1 VRDITAR
8 RRAEEEVRQ
17 LNRELEAR
25 VAERT
30 RELEEAYR
38 ELSQRNQELERA
50 NRELQ
55 ELDRLKSDFISM
67 VSHELR
73 APLTNLNGALELMQA
88 ECGSMTATCR
98 EMLTIVSAQAARL
111 TQFVQGI
118 LNVSRLEAGQLAL
131 RLALLDLWPV
141 VEEVVREMELRTGPR
156 FVLQGPRP
164 LPLVLADRERVRE
177 ILLNLLDNAVKYSPQ
192 GGEIVVELQPT
203 NGTVAVSVTDQGIG
217 IPAAELDHIFERFYR
232 VDTTDDREIYGHGL
246 GLYIVKKLVEAHGG
260 SIAVESTVGQGSR
273 FTFTLPA
280 NRGRGA

>member
-1 VRDITAR
+1 
-8 RRAEEEVRQ
+8 
-17 LNRELEAR
+17 
-25 VAERT
+25 
-30 RELEEAYR
+30 
-38 ELSQRNQELERA
+38 
-50 NRELQ
+50 
-55 ELDRLKSDFISM
+55 
-67 VSHELR
+67 
-73 APLTNLNGALELMQA
+73 
-88 ECGSMTATCR
+88 
-98 EMLTIVSAQAARL
+98 
-111 TQFVQGI
+111 
-118 LNVSRLEAGQLAL
+118 
-131 RLALLDLWPV
+131 
-141 VEEVVREMELRTGPR
+141 
-156 FVLQGPRP
+156 

-280 NRGRGA
+280 NRGRVA